1 MNDQSRLGNVS
12 LWKSNSE
19 NPKAPAAKGE
29 CIAHRDLKEGE
40 SVEIALWRNKSDNP
54 KAPKMKGKISDKRDG
69 GQQSQQGRN
78 QGESGA
84 SADFDDG
91 SDIPF

>member
-1 MNDQSRLGNVS
+1 MTEERDKGKVA
-12 LWKSNSE
+12 LWKPDTDNE
-19 NPKAPAAKGE
+19 RAPAAKGTVTV
-29 CIAHRDLKEGE
+29 HRDLKEGE
-40 SVEIALWRNKSDNP
+40 SVEIALWRNESDNP
-54 KAPKMKGKISDKRDG
+54 KAPKMTGKISDKRDG